1 MAAAANSCTI
11 MIAHSMYQ
19 LSKKRIKMQID
30 INHKN
35 FKPKVKWF
43 MKMWQETEN
52 CCQLPP
58 QVTSNRQEV
67 ENNSSERA

>member
-1 MAAAANSCTI
+1 
-11 MIAHSMYQ
+11 
-19 LSKKRIKMQID
+19 
-30 INHKN
+30 
-35 FKPKVKWF
+35 